1 MKKFIDI
8 TDEQLEEDM
17 MSGVRSLP
25 IEPLTAIERDEI
37 VNLIKEQGGIAI
49 VDGDFLKTDSPDLYN
64 QILVPY
70 LYKKVKITLN
80 WLD

>member
-37 VNLIKEQGGIAI
+37 VNLIKEQGSVCISI
-49 VDGDFLKTDSPDLYN
+49 V
-64 QILVPY
+64 
-70 LYKKVKITLN
+70 KKMKHGMCKK
-80 WLD
+80 DYSH